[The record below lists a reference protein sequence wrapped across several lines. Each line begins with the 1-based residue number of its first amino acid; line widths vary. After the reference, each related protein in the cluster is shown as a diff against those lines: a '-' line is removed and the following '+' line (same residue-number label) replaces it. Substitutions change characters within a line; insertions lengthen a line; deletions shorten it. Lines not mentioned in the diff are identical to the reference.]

1 MLYVFTSHKNPL
13 IAITTLHNLEIHQ
26 INIKT
31 TFLNGELQEE
41 IYMDQSKGFITLRQE
56 KNVCK
61 VVKSLY
67 GLKQVPKQWHEKFD
81 NIMMSNDSK
90 INKCDKC
97 IYAKSTPNGYVIVC
111 LYMNDML
118 IFGNNNDIIRATKK
132 MLTKHFD
139 TKDMGTTN
147 VIL

>member
-1 MLYVFTSHKNPL
+1 MISSDFK
-13 IAITTLHNLEIHQ
+13 
-26 INIKT
+26 
-31 TFLNGELQEE
+31 
-41 IYMDQSKGFITLRQE
+41 IYE
-56 KNVCK
+56 
-61 VVKSLY
+61 
-67 GLKQVPKQWHEKFD
+67 
-81 NIMMSNDSK
+81 
-90 INKCDKC
+90 CDKC
-97 IYAKSTPNGYVIVC
+97 VYAKSTPNGYVIVC

>member
-1 MLYVFTSHKNPL
+1 
-13 IAITTLHNLEIHQ
+13 
-26 INIKT
+26 
-31 TFLNGELQEE
+31 
-41 IYMDQSKGFITLRQE
+41 MDQSKGFITLRQE

-81 NIMMSNDSK
+81 NIMISNDFK
-90 INKCDKC
+90 IYECDKC
-97 IYAKSTPNGYVIVC
+97 VYAKSTPNGYVIVC